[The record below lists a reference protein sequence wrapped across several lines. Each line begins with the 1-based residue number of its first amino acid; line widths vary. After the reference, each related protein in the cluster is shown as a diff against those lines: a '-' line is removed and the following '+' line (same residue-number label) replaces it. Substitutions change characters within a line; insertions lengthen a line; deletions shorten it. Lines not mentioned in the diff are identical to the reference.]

1 MTWWQDLEDPD
12 QLITLLQY
20 LPGMGARF
28 YLRLQQAGLTPE
40 LLLEKSSIELK
51 SVLSEKLLPA
61 FIELQQQGFDS
72 DYWRKF
78 KKDSELLQSLG
89 AQVVTYRDQHYPQPL
104 LEIAD
109 YPPVLYVLGNRD
121 ALSQPQIALVGSRN
135 MTRGGADNA
144 FRFAACLADAG
155 FTVTSG
161 LATGIDAQAHRGALS
176 VKGQTIG
183 VMATGIDLVYPLRHR
198 KLADE
203 IVAEG
208 GCLITEF
215 VPGTQPLA
223 QHFPSRN
230 RIVSGLSL
238 GTLVVE
244 AALRSGSLITARLA
258 LEQGREV
265 FAIPGS
271 IHSAQSR
278 GCHALIRQGATLVE
292 SAADIAEEL
301 QGWCSPQKTLFGH
314 ESKASPQVDLD
325 DDEQQVI
332 DALGYEVTPLEQLA
346 QITGW
351 QADTL
356 LPLLMGLQIKGI
368 IAQQGMGFQRL

>member
-78 KKDSELLQSLG
+78 EKDSELLQSLG

-109 YPPVLYVLGNRD
+109 YPPVLYVLGNSD

-314 ESKASPQVDLD
+314 ELKASPQIDLD